1 MKAAGEI
8 AVLCNTEGISMVFAV
23 KSCDDL
29 R

>member
-8 AVLCNTEGISMVFAV
+8 AYVQHRRNKHWLSHQP
-23 KSCDDL
+23 CDDL